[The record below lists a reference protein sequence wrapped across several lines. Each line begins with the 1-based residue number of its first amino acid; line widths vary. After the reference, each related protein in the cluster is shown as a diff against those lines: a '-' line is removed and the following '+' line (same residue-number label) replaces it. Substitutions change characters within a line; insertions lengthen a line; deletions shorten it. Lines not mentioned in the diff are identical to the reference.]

1 MTLGLL
7 FLFSFSHFR
16 ISFQAR
22 RWLGSIVVSE
32 AVTHGRA
39 IQQQKGPW
47 GLFNWR
53 KTVLRL
59 PSFSQ
64 MFIVAT
70 TRTRAA
76 AIFSLYIFSGF
87 TYHSATIFANLLEL
101 MDARRVVKG
110 FE

>member
-1 MTLGLL
+1 MAGQYTNKKCPG
-7 FLFSFSHFR
+7 
-16 ISFQAR
+16 
-22 RWLGSIVVSE
+22 VVNLEENS
-32 AVTHGRA
+32 TPSA
-39 IQQQKGPW
+39 I
-47 GLFNWR
+47 
-53 KTVLRL
+53 
-59 PSFSQ
+59 FSQ

-76 AIFSLYIFSGF
+76 AMFSLYIFSGF